1 MPNSQHSG
9 DSAVNSF
16 EPVSPIDI
24 VQPNRRSGGPVNPHS
39 NPSTS
44 SSSPPRTLRF
54 TEATSAVSPIE
65 SSTQSPFSDPPAMA
79 ESSSE
84 PKVSDLGF
92 GYVADNQPSN
102 HASAPIAPQS
112 AGLRSNPPQSPL
124 KSAMKVPG
132 TPGRFANP
140 LSPTFKEEQILEYHE
155 KKTEEENAKDV
166 VCHNFPRFPSSVDLS
181 CRIFS
186 NKMRRKS
193 KPVLE

>member
-24 VQPNRRSGGPVNPHS
+24 VQPNRRSVGFNPVQTYS
-39 NPSTS
+39 NTNMS
-44 SSSPPRTLRF
+44 SSSPPRTPRF
-54 TEATSAVSPIE
+54 TEATSVVSPIE
-65 SSTQSPFSDPPAMA
+65 STSRSPFSDPPAMA

-92 GYVADNQPSN
+92 GYVADNQPSS
-102 HASAPIAPQS
+102 HASGPAVPPQS

-124 KSAMKVPG
+124 KSALKAPG

-140 LSPTFKEEQILEYHE
+140 LSPTFKEERILEYHE
-155 KKTEEENAKDV
+155 KETEKENAKDV
-166 VCHNFPRFPSSVDLS
+166 VCCKFTFSPDYFDQKMNFSL
-181 CRIFS
+181 
-186 NKMRRKS
+186 M
-193 KPVLE
+193 E